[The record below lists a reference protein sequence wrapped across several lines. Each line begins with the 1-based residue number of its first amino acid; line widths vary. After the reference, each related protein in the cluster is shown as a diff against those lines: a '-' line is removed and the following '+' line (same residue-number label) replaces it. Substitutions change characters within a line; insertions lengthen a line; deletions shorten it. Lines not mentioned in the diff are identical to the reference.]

1 MRRKGISPLIAAVL
15 LIAFTMAVA
24 GILTAWVTS
33 FTQSTTEDVGNESD
47 RLIECSYAGLD
58 ITSASFDGTDATV
71 VVANTGTQDINA
83 SVVVYLNNGTI
94 TQTYSDS
101 IISRGSVANVDLSS
115 PATGVGTADGDID
128 RVQATSIEC
137 PEVTA
142 ETQEITDT
150 S

>member
-1 MRRKGISPLIAAVL
+1 LIAAVL

-58 ITSASFDGTDATV
+58 ITSASFDSNQATV
-71 VVANTGTQDINA
+71 AVANTGTQDVNV

-94 TQTYSDS
+94 TQTYGNS
-101 IISRGSVANVDLSS
+101 IISRGSVANVDVST
-115 PATGVGTADGDID
+115 PATGVGTASGQID
-128 RVQATSIEC
+128 RIQATSIEC
-137 PEVTA
+137 PEVTS
-142 ETQEITDT
+142 ETQDIST
-150 S
+150 